1 MLCFVCR
8 WNCSSAQTVLATR
21 STASLGDTLLD
32 QPLPDPADQVV
43 VDLARI
49 NMPRPARVSPVHPT
63 DCGPSREPRAD
74 PDSARQP
81 PPDIDPR
88 RHRHPRTGRAA
99 RSLAVGTHAQPG
111 RCGSPRAAGRAH
123 RGRPVADQRR
133 LWGAAGAGAA
143 ARDHELFHEL
153 DDHVRDFLADHN
165 IHDEPPTWHPPT
177 ELFDDLRLP
186 GANPAEADIDRLHQ
200 LIRVED
206 RTIRETAETLGT
218 TRDILRRHLL
228 ERNPAPLG
236 AQSTAY
242 QSTAYLKAKAALA
255 PDTLAD
261 LYLRERL
268 SIAEIAVRIDVD
280 ATALTHLARDY
291 QIPSRKPG
299 RPATTNIDRD
309 LRLPLESGHQNSCR
323 ECERSRCGH
332 SSFELDRGQIAQRGM
347 TPPPVIVRQPLEQLQ
362 TRSSFRCR
370 SPAV

>member
-1 MLCFVCR
+1 M
-8 WNCSSAQTVLATR
+8 
-21 STASLGDTLLD
+21 
-32 QPLPDPADQVV
+32 
-43 VDLARI
+43 
-49 NMPRPARVSPVHPT
+49 
-63 DCGPSREPRAD
+63 
-74 PDSARQP
+74 
-81 PPDIDPR
+81 
-88 RHRHPRTGRAA
+88 
-99 RSLAVGTHAQPG
+99 
-111 RCGSPRAAGRAH
+111 
-123 RGRPVADQRR
+123 
-133 LWGAAGAGAA
+133 
-143 ARDHELFHEL
+143 

-309 LRLPLESGHQNSCR
+309 WLHQHYTVQGRTLTELAEEAGVTWATPDRWAHRYNIPLRR
-323 ECERSRCGH
+323 
-332 SSFELDRGQIAQRGM
+332 LDSYINRK
-347 TPPPVIVRQPLEQLQ
+347 PPAPQKK
-362 TRSSFRCR
+362 SM
-370 SPAV
+370 